1 MERTTQP
8 ALGAHGAARRQ
19 DVNMKKQS
27 NVRHFRQRRTRGRL
41 AEECACLTVTIPDNV
56 LPPPAETRALV
67 DCSVDANSTN
77 VVTMKHVEDNPDSPL
92 ALAESPELCSETIE
106 KLVAASSDERHVLLS
121 WLLKSSRQLALSKA
135 GCRVVQKAFE
145 VGGPSDQ
152 ALLIMELA
160 PHIVELYESPWG
172 NHVLSRAIEVLP
184 AARNDFVITAL
195 RGRAVAVSKHRFG
208 CRIVCR
214 LIEHCTEQ
222 QIGSFLDE
230 LVLES
235 DLLARHAF
243 GNFVVQSMLEHASP
257 ARRAIIFWKILPD
270 FPALATHRTG
280 SLVAQRALDYCDV
293 ECKNH
298 AIKALLQAEES
309 SSPVEVACSHYGSY
323 VMEQIASLRHHANG
337 VLEISHVLTCSL
349 EKLRKSEHADRVIT
363 AFGLA

>member
-1 MERTTQP
+1 MHP
-8 ALGAHGAARRQ
+8 
-19 DVNMKKQS
+19 S
-27 NVRHFRQRRTRGRL
+27 RQRRARGRL
-41 AEECACLTVTIPDNV
+41 AEERACLTVTIPENA
-56 LPPPAETRALV
+56 LPPPAGTGPLV
-67 DCSVDANSTN
+67 NCTADANLTN
-77 VVTMKHVEDNPDSPL
+77 VATMDHVEDSFDSPL

-106 KLVAASSDERHVLLS
+106 KLAAASLDERHVLLS

-152 ALLIMELA
+152 VLLIMELA

-195 RGRAVAVSKHRFG
+195 RGRAIAVSKHRYG

-222 QIGSFLDE
+222 QIGSLLDE

-257 ARRAIIFWKILPD
+257 ARRATVFWKILPD

-280 SLVAQRALDYCDV
+280 SLVAQRALDYCDA
-293 ECKNH
+293 ECKTH
-298 AIKALLQAEES
+298 AINALLQAGES
-309 SSPVEVACSHYGSY
+309 NSPVELACSHYGSY
-323 VMEQIASLRHHANG
+323 VMEQIASLRQNANG
-337 VLEISHVLTCSL
+337 VLEISNVLARSL

-363 AFGLA
+363 AFGLV